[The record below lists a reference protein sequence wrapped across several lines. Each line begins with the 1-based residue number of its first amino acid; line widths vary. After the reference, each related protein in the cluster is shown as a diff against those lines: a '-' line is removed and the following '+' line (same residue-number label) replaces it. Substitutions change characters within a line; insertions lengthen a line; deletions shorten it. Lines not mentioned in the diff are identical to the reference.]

1 MTTTNGRSGALR
13 ALACMAA
20 LTVLVALSACYPE
33 PDEACQ
39 QAVDRRTL
47 AESDLAAAEIAF
59 RRAATP
65 RTGRGAAAAG
75 REAQDADAGARRDEA
90 QRQFEAAKAA
100 VERFCGPR

>member
-1 MTTTNGRSGALR
+1 MKTTKGRRRALR
-13 ALACMAA
+13 ALAGVAVLAPLLA
-20 LTVLVALSACYPE
+20 LPACYPE

-47 AESDLAAAEIAF
+47 AESDLAAAEIAY

-65 RTGRGAAAAG
+65 RTGRGAAPAG

-100 VERFCGPR
+100 VERLCGPR